1 MVDQHP
7 ESSTQDG
14 AASGKNQNVETML
27 DITDPQEK
35 AAVES
40 AKRKV
45 SENTNP
51 RIIAT
56 SPAVAEI
63 CDKLYLDLV
72 GVCSSSVSKIPTRYK
87 KAKRLEQP

>member
-1 MVDQHP
+1 MVNQHP
-7 ESSTQDG
+7 ESSTQNG
-14 AASGKNQNVETML
+14 ADSGKNQTVETML

-40 AKRKV
+40 AKRKI
-45 SENTNP
+45 SENMSP

-63 CDKLYLDLV
+63 CDKLDMDLV
-72 GVCSSSVSKIPTRYK
+72 GVCSSSVSKIPKRYK
-87 KAKRLEQP
+87 KVKKLVQP